1 MVIKNRAQTAVEIAV
16 LLFFFLATTGCFPR
30 VRVVEGADFL
40 SKSLFYSSAKM
51 KRITHIEEVSLCP
64 PSKPAIV
71 IYDTC
76 SMHVLESES
85 LALKQEVSF
94 ENYSMLKPSL
104 RVKSCNDFEIIDHGG
119 GFGDVGI
126 LDQYGKPI
134 WRYHPPKTQ
143 IYDMAAGDL
152 NKDGELEFYVATWSG
167 LDQLNSKGQKVWRM
181 GDKVWN
187 VVSLDFSK
195 NSVPL
200 VVTVLDDEHMEFRN
214 FEGKLVKRIKPDVTL
229 EDLEPCD
236 WPSAG
241 NLLTSSRDSI
251 YVLDQNGKTVFRHK
265 LGQIIG
271 ITDNE
276 IYRIRGTSVKLFEK
290 QPVYFAVLA
299 DFSYRSNRSAL
310 CVFSPEGKLVYK
322 EIVPSTTGIAAIPA
336 FASSKAEVLLVGGGP
351 GKVYKYQVAK

>member
-1 MVIKNRAQTAVEIAV
+1 
-16 LLFFFLATTGCFPR
+16 
-30 VRVVEGADFL
+30 
-40 SKSLFYSSAKM
+40 
-51 KRITHIEEVSLCP
+51 
-64 PSKPAIV
+64 
-71 IYDTC
+71 
-76 SMHVLESES
+76 
-85 LALKQEVSF
+85 
-94 ENYSMLKPSL
+94 
-104 RVKSCNDFEIIDHGG
+104 
-119 GFGDVGI
+119 
-126 LDQYGKPI
+126 
-134 WRYHPPKTQ
+134 
-143 IYDMAAGDL
+143 MAAGDL